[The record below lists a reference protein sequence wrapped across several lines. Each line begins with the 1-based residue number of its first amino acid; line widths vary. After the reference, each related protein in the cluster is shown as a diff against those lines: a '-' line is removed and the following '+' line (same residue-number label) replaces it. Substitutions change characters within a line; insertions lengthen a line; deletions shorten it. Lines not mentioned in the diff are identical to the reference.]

1 MSSPLSAFP
10 WHEKVALITG
20 GAGGMGIAISVL
32 LRSLGSKIAIVDVS
46 PAALS
51 RMKEQFPNDQNIL
64 LLNADITKPDNCE
77 KAVNDTVATFGR
89 LDLLINAA
97 GLWVEGPSDTMT
109 ESDYDRIMN
118 VNLKGAFFMI
128 KYSIKYLE
136 TVKGQVINISS
147 DAGIKGE
154 GNASIYSA
162 SKGGLILLTK
172 SLAIELAEKGIRVN
186 AICPADVETPMLTY
200 QANTYSPS
208 DPESY
213 YNNLKKNY
221 PQGKNTRFI
230 RPEEIALFIKSIAEI
245 ECITGSLTHLLNSFT
260 YSLTTQVQN

>member
-1 MSSPLSAFP
+1 MSSFS
-10 WHEKVALITG
+10 WSEKVVLITG
-20 GAGGMGIAISVL
+20 GAGGMGMAVTLL
-32 LRSLGSKIAIVDVS
+32 LRSLGSKIAVVDVS

-51 RMKEQFPNDQNIL
+51 QMKEQFNDENIL
-64 LLNADITKPDNCE
+64 LLNVDITKPENCE
-77 KAVNDTVATFGR
+77 KAVQDTVACFGGR
-89 LDLLINAA
+89 LDILINAA

-109 ESDYDRIMN
+109 EMDYDRVMN

-128 KYSIKYLE
+128 KYSINHLE
-136 TVKGQVINISS
+136 VTKGQIINIAS

-154 GNASIYSA
+154 GSASIYSA

-172 SLAIELAEKGIRVN
+172 SLAIELAGKGIRVN
-186 AICPADVETPMLTY
+186 AICPADVETPMLSF

-213 YNNLKKNY
+213 YNNLKKSY

-230 RPEEIALFIKSIAEI
+230 RPDEIALFIKSIAEI
-245 ECITGSLTHLLNSFT
+245 ECITGAELKIDFG
-260 YSLTTQVQN
+260 TTA